1 MRARTPDRTQR
12 RALGQR
18 RLRLQVHHRLKNGDG
33 GEAFSCV
40 VEAAARQK
48 QKYQDRSRPSH
59 LVH

>member
-1 MRARTPDRTQR
+1 MRVRGFGRTAR

-18 RLRLQVHHRLKNGDG
+18 RARLQVHHRLENGDG
-33 GEAFSCV
+33 REALSCV

-48 QKYQDRSRPSH
+48 QKDQNRSRPSH